1 MAILITGAAGF
12 IGFHVAKTLLARG
25 EIIIGVDNLNDYYD
39 VSLKQ
44 ARLNVLLSQD
54 RFNFHKIN
62 IADKNGLDPIFD
74 SENITRVIHLAAQPG
89 VRFSLTNPNAY
100 IESNIQGFMNILEA
114 CRHNNIEHL
123 VYASSSS
130 VYGSNARQP
139 FSVSHSVDHPISL
152 YAATK
157 KSNEL
162 MAHSYAHLFKLPVT
176 GLRFFTVYGPWG
188 RPDMAT
194 FLFTKNIIEGT
205 PIDIFNNGQHARD
218 FTYID
223 DITAGIIK
231 CLDNVAAPSPNWD
244 AENPDLASSN
254 APYRLFN
261 IGNNHPVQ
269 LMDFIACIEKEV
281 GKKAIKNFK
290 PLQKGDVL
298 TTYADVSGLEQ
309 TINYRA
315 DTDIQTGIKSFVSW
329 YRKFYKV

>member
-1 MAILITGAAGF
+1 MTILITGAAGF
-12 IGFHVAKTLLARG
+12 IGFHVAKTLLTRG
-25 EIIIGVDNLNDYYD
+25 EHIVAVDNLNDYYD

-44 ARLNVLLSQD
+44 ARLNVLLSQPH
-54 RFNFHKIN
+54 FNFHKVN
-62 IADKNGLDPIFD
+62 IACKNSLDPIFD

-114 CRHNNIEHL
+114 CRHNKVEHL

-130 VYGSNARQP
+130 IYGSNTRQP
-139 FSVSHSVDHPISL
+139 FSVTHPVDHPISL

-176 GLRFFTVYGPWG
+176 GIRFFTVYGPWG
-188 RPDMAT
+188 RPDMAS
-194 FLFTKNIIEGT
+194 FLFTKKIIEGT

-223 DITAGIIK
+223 DITAGVIK
-231 CLDNVAAPSPNWD
+231 CLHNVAAPNPNWD
-244 AENPDLASSN
+244 AENPDPASSN

-261 IGNNHPVQ
+261 IGSNHPVQ

-281 GKKAIKNFK
+281 GKEAIKNFK

-298 TTYADVSGLEQ
+298 TTYADVSDLEQ
-309 TINYRA
+309 TFNYRA
-315 DTDIQTGIKSFVSW
+315 KTDIQMGIKNFVRW
-329 YRKFYKV
+329 YRDYYKV